1 MYLIFKIAT
10 NRIND
15 YQIETLAENIIN
27 KVHSIYNYYYNL
39 LKNEKNSLEKI
50 KFHKFSK
57 EINTFI
63 LITVNQSRTFR
74 NNIIK
79 KNQMDSVNSQI
90 FFVKVHKNDYKFSNF
105 NFNSKL
111 SNLIINFE
119 NPVLENFDKRMKSLE
134 DDLISLTYSKKEID
148 NFSDFETFSTYRNG
162 DSVANIEKYFFKLLE
177 NAILSFSKEDY
188 SLSLDEVLISK
199 FLIENII
206 LLRFLICSIEPNELT
221 SEIFCKILQEYSIE
235 ESSFIFDDKK
245 NDNTVLSQ
253 DYITFFAFLGEEIK
267 GYIKKKLIF
276 IENNEKIKE
285 EFNLQYLT
293 KFYMDII
300 KMKIECEKRINQY
313 K

>member
-1 MYLIFKIAT
+1 
-10 NRIND
+10 
-15 YQIETLAENIIN
+15 
-27 KVHSIYNYYYNL
+27 
-39 LKNEKNSLEKI
+39 
-50 KFHKFSK
+50 
-57 EINTFI
+57 
-63 LITVNQSRTFR
+63 
-74 NNIIK
+74 
-79 KNQMDSVNSQI
+79 MDSVNSQI

-206 LLRFLICSIEPNELT
+206 F
-221 SEIFCKILQEYSIE
+221 
-235 ESSFIFDDKK
+235 
-245 NDNTVLSQ
+245 
-253 DYITFFAFLGEEIK
+253 
-267 GYIKKKLIF
+267 
-276 IENNEKIKE
+276 
-285 EFNLQYLT
+285 
-293 KFYMDII
+293 
-300 KMKIECEKRINQY
+300 
-313 K
+313 